1 MAAKLP
7 LPQISILYFFRLGPA
22 GICIVAALAIVMML
36 CTVLIRART
45 VAALLSVAIFLAA
58 MWFLLVGF
66 VAALMPLLHS
76 VDHAHGP

>member
-1 MAAKLP
+1 
-7 LPQISILYFFRLGPA
+7 
-22 GICIVAALAIVMML
+22 MML